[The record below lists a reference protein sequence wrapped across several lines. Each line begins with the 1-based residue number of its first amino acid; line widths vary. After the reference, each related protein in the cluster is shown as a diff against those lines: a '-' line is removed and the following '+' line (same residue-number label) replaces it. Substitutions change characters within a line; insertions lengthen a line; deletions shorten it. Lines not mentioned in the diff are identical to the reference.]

1 MLNLNLKFF
10 QNIKN
15 YIFPFYRNKE
25 LQFIFKKLNDGSPK
39 NAITARFVGGCVRK
53 YLTKEKIDDI
63 DVATLLTTDQIKEK
77 FKDTNLQVLDTG
89 LKHGT
94 VTVVSQNYKVEITTL
109 RKDIRT
115 DGRHAEIEFTNDW
128 YLDSERRDFTMN
140 AIYLDIK
147 GNIFDP
153 QMGTSDLKNKNVKF
167 IGDPQKRIE
176 EDYLRIIRFIR
187 FKILYD
193 PKVEKTTGIAIKQ
206 NLDGIKKISKERILS
221 ELLKILELKNFLKLN
236 ENESLKEIFILIFPE
251 FLYLNRLKRLE
262 KVYDLPKL
270 NKELILATLLIDEKD
285 NLEYFYHKYNLSNRI
300 QKNLNKI
307 TLNLNEIVRNKDFFT
322 KDLLKN
328 LYINGK
334 DHLIDLNLVNFAKN
348 STIKFQDF
356 SKILQK
362 ILSSRIPKFQI
373 NGEYLKQNGMTEG
386 TSLGKALKIIE
397 NEWLENNFKISKD
410 RVREIIKTFSD

>member
-1 MLNLNLKFF
+1 M
-10 QNIKN
+10 
-15 YIFPFYRNKE
+15 
-25 LQFIFKKLNDGSPK
+25 
-39 NAITARFVGGCVRK
+39 
-53 YLTKEKIDDI
+53 
-63 DVATLLTTDQIKEK
+63 
-77 FKDTNLQVLDTG
+77 
-89 LKHGT
+89 
-94 VTVVSQNYKVEITTL
+94 
-109 RKDIRT
+109 
-115 DGRHAEIEFTNDW
+115 
-128 YLDSERRDFTMN
+128 
-140 AIYLDIK
+140 
-147 GNIFDP
+147 
-153 QMGTSDLKNKNVKF
+153 
-167 IGDPQKRIE
+167 
-176 EDYLRIIRFIR
+176 
-187 FKILYD
+187 
-193 PKVEKTTGIAIKQ
+193 
-206 NLDGIKKISKERILS
+206 
-221 ELLKILELKNFLKLN
+221 ELKNFLKLN